1 MIESRNP
8 ANRQK
13 RPIGVFDSGVGG
25 LSILREIQHQLPG
38 ESVLY
43 LADQANVPYGSK
55 SLQLV
60 RSYARGITSFLL
72 DQGAK
77 LIVVACNTASA
88 ASLQVLR
95 SEFPTIPFVGMEP
108 AVKPAAETTRSK
120 VVGVLATPATFQGE
134 LYASVV
140 ERFTAGVRILPS
152 TLPGL
157 VKQIEAGDLEG
168 DHTRLIL
175 ERAIRPLLED
185 GADTLV
191 LACTH
196 YPLVMPLIR
205 EIAGPSVQVID
216 PSPAIA
222 RQTGRLLEQHEL
234 RADAEDN
241 GVIRYLT
248 SGSVEQLQSQLE
260 SFRMQPGTVSA
271 VHWEGDK
278 LVFDPA
284 G

>member
-8 ANRQK
+8 ASGQK
-13 RPIGVFDSGVGG
+13 RPLGIFDSGVGG
-25 LSILREIQHQLPG
+25 LSILREIQHQLPA

-43 LADQANVPYGSK
+43 LADQANVPYGSQ
-55 SLQLV
+55 SLQVV

-72 DQGAK
+72 EQGAK

-108 AVKPAAETTRSK
+108 AVKPAAETTHSK

-157 VKQIEAGDLEG
+157 VERIEAGDLAG
-168 DHTRLIL
+168 DRTREIL
-175 ERAIRPLLED
+175 EHAIRPLLEE

-234 RADAEDN
+234 KADAEDI
-241 GVIRYLT
+241 GAIRYLT
-248 SGSVEQLQSQLE
+248 SGSVDQLAHQLE
-260 SFRMQPGTVSA
+260 AYRMQSGTVSA
-271 VHWEGDK
+271 VHWEGEM
-278 LVFDPA
+278 LEFDPA